1 MPFDEE
7 DLPRLSILYG
17 SQTGNAEDVAVWIWR
32 QAVLRRDV
40 SLHLGTM
47 DDYDLSASAKVKQ
60 TVLFV
65 CSTTGQGDP
74 PDNMKKFWRSLLNRH
89 LSADFLN
96 SWTVAV
102 LGLGDSK
109 YSNFNYAARKLHARL
124 IQLGAKGLLDVGLAD
139 DQHPL
144 GYESVVSV
152 WKNNFWTEFHQLY
165 PNVHQPTEAETS
177 LQNRFNIIWQ
187 DQCRCVGEMCEKSQR
202 DEQSQPVEAEVVE
215 NRRIT
220 AEDHFQ
226 DVRLISFE
234 LKPPIAYLPGDVVW
248 VRPANLDESVQLFH
262 DTVQMEH
269 LDRPFYLQPAFPG
282 TPISETLQRIPPVLT
297 FRHLISNV
305 FDLQAVPGCNFFK
318 LFSLFAATE
327 LHREKL
333 QSFASPDGI
342 DDLYNYCNRPRR
354 TVVEVLSEFPETA
367 RNVPLEYW
375 FDLLGEIKPRPFSI
389 CSSAQLDR
397 QVEIV
402 VAVVRYRTQISSDRL
417 GLCSN
422 WLKRLHAGH
431 RLSVTI
437 KHGSLVFPAA
447 DRPTILI
454 GPGTGVAA
462 LRSFLRYRLARKIDT
477 TNVLFFGCRHRLKD
491 YLFEK
496 EFETMAKSGHI
507 RLYTAFSRDQKEK
520 IYVQHLL
527 RQQAPTIYKLLTE
540 KDAIVYICGNANS
553 MPTQVIETLKQILV
567 EEGSMSEEKAD
578 AYLKKMVTSKQLQQ
592 EVWS

>member
-1 MPFDEE
+1 MPTDEE
-7 DLPRLSILYG
+7 DQVRLSILYG

-32 QAVLRRDV
+32 QAVLRRGVD
-40 SLHLGTM
+40 LHLGTM
-47 DDYDLSASAKVKQ
+47 DDYDLSASAKLKQ

-109 YSNFNYAARKLHARL
+109 YGNFNYAARKLHARL
-124 IQLGAKGLLDVGLAD
+124 LQLGAGALLDVGLAD

-152 WKNNFWTEFHQLY
+152 WKKNFWTEFHQLH
-165 PNVHQPTEAETS
+165 PEVPQPSEAETS
-177 LQNRFNIIWQ
+177 LQNRFNIAWQ
-187 DQCRCVGEMCEKSQR
+187 DHCVIGEISEKFQL
-202 DEQSQPVEAEVVE
+202 DEQSQLVQAEVVE

-234 LKPPIAYLPGDVVW
+234 LKPPVGYLPGDVLC
-248 VRPANLDESVQLFH
+248 VRPANLDETVQLFH
-262 DTVQMEH
+262 DTVQLEN
-269 LDRPFYLQPAFPG
+269 LDRPFYLQPAFPS
-282 TPISETLQRIPPVLT
+282 TPISETLQRIPVLT

-318 LFSLFAATE
+318 LFSLFAANE
-327 LHREKL
+327 LQREKL

-354 TVVEVLSEFPETA
+354 TVAEVLSEFPETA
-367 RNVPLEYW
+367 RNVPLQYW
-375 FDLLGEIKPRPFSI
+375 FDLLGEIKPRAFSI
-389 CSSAQLDR
+389 CSSAELDQ
-397 QVEIV
+397 QVQIV
-402 VAVVRYRTQISSDRL
+402 VAVVRYRTRISTDRL

-422 WLKRLHAGH
+422 WLSRLQAGH

-437 KHGSLVFPAA
+437 KHGSLVFPSA
-447 DRPTILI
+447 DRPVILI

-462 LRSFLRYRLARKIDT
+462 LRSFLRYRLARKICS
-477 TNVLFFGCRHRLKD
+477 NVLFFGCRHRLKD

-507 RLYTAFSRDQKEK
+507 CLYTAFSRDQREK
-520 IYVQHLL
+520 IYVQHRL

-553 MPTQVIETLKQILV
+553 MPAQVIETLKQILV
-567 EEGSMSEEKAD
+567 EEGSMSAEKAD
-578 AYLKKMVTSKQLQQ
+578 DYLKKMVTNKQLQQ